1 MKIPVEIS
9 MSDIVFAP
17 ENRNVDWRW
26 RKIFN
31 LMRHAYLE
39 DDRVAKW
46 RAACLLRA
54 KMRTD
59 RNYDL

>member
-1 MKIPVEIS
+1 MKIPDQIS
-9 MSDIVFAP
+9 LTSMVFGP

-31 LMRHAYLE
+31 LMRRAYIE

-46 RAACLLRA
+46 RAASILRA
-54 KMRTD
+54 KMHTD
-59 RNYDL
+59 RRHL